1 MFNETTLFVN
11 CFFRRL
17 CVLFLLCGT
26 VAFYLKSQEGG
37 AKMFSQEKLRFRSI
51 ELSIAKKNFRE
62 AKDQLTDMEP
72 ADIADGLK
80 DLPPAQ
86 LVLFFRLLPKD
97 TAIEVFELLDFDE
110 QERFLKHASDEEVRE
125 MLEEMSDDDRTELF
139 DELPAGTVNR
149 LLLKLSPEERRVANA
164 LLGYPDDSCGRIMT
178 AEYVLLAATMTAK
191 EALASI
197 RSKAYSKETIY
208 TSFVVDSARRL
219 IGSVEL
225 EDLILAAP
233 ATLVSSIMNEAPVS
247 ILTTDDQEE
256 AARIISR
263 WDLHTLPVVDKEKRL
278 VGIIT
283 FDDVLD
289 VVEEEATEDFERMAG
304 IEPVD
309 ENYLDA
315 NIFMIARKRFFW
327 LIVCIVAEALTS
339 TVLKHYSPV
348 LRHTVALTFFIPL
361 LIGTGGNAGT
371 QAATLMIRGMAT
383 GEIEWVSIGR
393 ILARELGTALLVG
406 GILGAIGL
414 GWAYFQGS
422 GVGVSI
428 TVACAVVMVVILGN
442 LAGTL
447 LPLMARAVHFD
458 PAVMAG
464 PFITTVVDVF
474 GLIIYF
480 EIARVAIGG

>member
-1 MFNETTLFVN
+1 MS
-11 CFFRRL
+11 
-17 CVLFLLCGT
+17 
-26 VAFYLKSQEGG
+26 SQERL
-37 AKMFSQEKLRFRSI
+37 MLRSV
-51 ELSIAKKNFRE
+51 EVCIAKKNFRE
-62 AKDQLTDMEP
+62 AKELLSDMEP
-72 ADIADGLK
+72 ADIAEGLEG
-80 DLPPAQ
+80 LSSAQ

-97 TAIEVFELLDFDE
+97 MAIEVFELLDFDE
-110 QERFLKHASDEEVRE
+110 QERFLSHASDEEVRE

-178 AEYVLLAATMTAK
+178 AEYVVLSASMTAK
-191 EALASI
+191 EALAHI

-208 TSFVVDSARRL
+208 TSFVIDSERHL

-233 ATLVSSIMNEAPVS
+233 TTLVSSIMNDMPVS
-247 ILTTDDQEE
+247 ILTTNDQEE
-256 AARIISR
+256 AARTISR

-309 ENYLDA
+309 EDYLDA
-315 NIFMIARKRFFW
+315 NIFTIARKRFFW

-348 LRHTVALTFFIPL
+348 IRHTVALTFFIPL

-371 QAATLMIRGMAT
+371 QAATLMIRGMAV
-383 GEIEWVSIGR
+383 GDIEWANVGR
-393 ILARELGTALLVG
+393 ILLRELGTALLVG
-406 GILGAIGL
+406 GVLGAIGL

-422 GVGVSI
+422 GAGVAI
-428 TVACAVVMVVILGN
+428 TVALGVLTVVIVGN
-442 LAGTL
+442 LSGTV
-447 LPLMARAVHFD
+447 LPLLARLARFD
-458 PAVMAG
+458 PAIMAG
-464 PFITTVVDVF
+464 PFITTVVDVV

-480 EIARVAIGG
+480 EIARATLGA

>member
-1 MFNETTLFVN
+1 MS
-11 CFFRRL
+11 
-17 CVLFLLCGT
+17 
-26 VAFYLKSQEGG
+26 SQERL
-37 AKMFSQEKLRFRSI
+37 MLRSV
-51 ELSIAKKNFRE
+51 EVCIAKKNFRE
-62 AKDQLTDMEP
+62 AKELLSDMEP
-72 ADIADGLK
+72 ADIAEGLEG
-80 DLPPAQ
+80 LSSAQ

-97 TAIEVFELLDFDE
+97 MAIEVFELLDFDE
-110 QERFLKHASDEEVRE
+110 QERFLSHASDEEVRE

-178 AEYVLLAATMTAK
+178 AEYVVLSASMTAK
-191 EALASI
+191 EALAHI

-208 TSFVVDSARRL
+208 TSFVTDSERHL

-233 ATLVSSIMNEAPVS
+233 TTLVSSIMNDMPVS
-247 ILTTDDQEE
+247 ILTTNDQEE
-256 AARIISR
+256 AARTISR

-309 ENYLDA
+309 EDYLDA
-315 NIFMIARKRFFW
+315 NIFTIARKRFFW

-348 LRHTVALTFFIPL
+348 IRHTVALTFFIPL

-371 QAATLMIRGMAT
+371 QAATLMIRGMAV
-383 GEIEWVSIGR
+383 GDIEWANVGR
-393 ILARELGTALLVG
+393 ILLRELGTALLVG
-406 GILGAIGL
+406 GVLGAIGL

-422 GVGVSI
+422 GAGVAI
-428 TVACAVVMVVILGN
+428 TVALGVLTVVIVGN
-442 LAGTL
+442 LSGTV
-447 LPLMARAVHFD
+447 LPLLARLARFD
-458 PAVMAG
+458 PAIMAG
-464 PFITTVVDVF
+464 PFITTVVDVV

-480 EIARVAIGG
+480 EIARATLGA

>member
-1 MFNETTLFVN
+1 MS
-11 CFFRRL
+11 
-17 CVLFLLCGT
+17 
-26 VAFYLKSQEGG
+26 SQERL
-37 AKMFSQEKLRFRSI
+37 MLRSV
-51 ELSIAKKNFRE
+51 EVCIAKKNFRE
-62 AKDQLTDMEP
+62 AKELLSDMEP
-72 ADIADGLK
+72 ADIAEGLEG
-80 DLPPAQ
+80 LSSAQ

-97 TAIEVFELLDFDE
+97 MAIEVFELLDFDE
-110 QERFLKHASDEEVRE
+110 QERFLSHASDEEVRE

-178 AEYVLLAATMTAK
+178 AEYVVLSASMTAK
-191 EALASI
+191 EALAHI

-208 TSFVVDSARRL
+208 TSFVTDSERHL

-233 ATLVSSIMNEAPVS
+233 TTLVSSIMNDMPVS
-247 ILTTDDQEE
+247 ILTTNDQEE
-256 AARIISR
+256 AARTISR

-309 ENYLDA
+309 EDYLDA
-315 NIFMIARKRFFW
+315 NIFTIARKRFFW

-348 LRHTVALTFFIPL
+348 IRHTVALTFFIPL

-371 QAATLMIRGMAT
+371 QAATLMIRGMAV
-383 GEIEWVSIGR
+383 GEIEWSNVGR
-393 ILARELGTALLVG
+393 ILLRELGTALLVG
-406 GILGAIGL
+406 GVLGAIGL

-422 GVGVSI
+422 GAGVAI
-428 TVACAVVMVVILGN
+428 TVALGVLTVVIVGN
-442 LAGTL
+442 LSGTV
-447 LPLMARAVHFD
+447 LPLLARLARFD
-458 PAVMAG
+458 PAIMAG
-464 PFITTVVDVF
+464 PFITTVVDVV

-480 EIARVAIGG
+480 EIARATLGA

>member
-1 MFNETTLFVN
+1 MS
-11 CFFRRL
+11 
-17 CVLFLLCGT
+17 
-26 VAFYLKSQEGG
+26 SQERL
-37 AKMFSQEKLRFRSI
+37 MLRSV
-51 ELSIAKKNFRE
+51 EVCIAKKNFRE
-62 AKDQLTDMEP
+62 AKELLSDMEP
-72 ADIADGLK
+72 ADIAEGLEG
-80 DLPPAQ
+80 LSSAQ

-97 TAIEVFELLDFDE
+97 MAIEVFELLDFDE
-110 QERFLKHASDEEVRE
+110 QERFLSHASDEEVRE

-178 AEYVLLAATMTAK
+178 AEYVVLSASMTAK
-191 EALASI
+191 EALAHI

-208 TSFVVDSARRL
+208 TSFVTDSERHL

-233 ATLVSSIMNEAPVS
+233 TTLVSSIMNDMPVS
-247 ILTTDDQEE
+247 ILTTNDQEE
-256 AARIISR
+256 AARTISR

-309 ENYLDA
+309 EDYLDA
-315 NIFMIARKRFFW
+315 NIFTIARKRFFW

-348 LRHTVALTFFIPL
+348 IRHTVALTFFIPL

-371 QAATLMIRGMAT
+371 QAATLMIRGMAV
-383 GEIEWVSIGR
+383 GEIEWANVGR
-393 ILARELGTALLVG
+393 ILLRELGTALLVG
-406 GILGAIGL
+406 GVLGAIGL

-422 GVGVSI
+422 GAGVAI
-428 TVACAVVMVVILGN
+428 TVALGVLTVVIVGN
-442 LAGTL
+442 LSGTV
-447 LPLMARAVHFD
+447 LPLLARLARFD
-458 PAVMAG
+458 PAIMAG
-464 PFITTVVDVF
+464 PFITTVVDVV

-480 EIARVAIGG
+480 EIARATLGA